1 MDLGSAWSENLIS
14 DQPYRLYTSRP
25 VDQSGIDHSL
35 RESCHPDLLIQKN
48 SDQGTLAI

>member
-25 VDQSGIDHSL
+25 VDQSGMTSQALTI
-35 RESCHPDLLIQKN
+35 RCGKAA
-48 SDQGTLAI
+48 TLTY